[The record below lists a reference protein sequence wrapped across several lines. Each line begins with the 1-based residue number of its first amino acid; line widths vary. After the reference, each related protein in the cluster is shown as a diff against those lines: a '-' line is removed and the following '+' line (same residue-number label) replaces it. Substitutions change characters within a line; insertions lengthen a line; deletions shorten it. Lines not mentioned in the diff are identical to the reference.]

1 MLKSFF
7 AHIHESF
14 HFFPNAFF
22 CSIFGEILSCFRPQR
37 KRGAQGGEKKRG
49 RKLFSLPTG
58 MLLDAAE
65 KGGRLQHTRPH
76 EKKRTG
82 KFYKPGGVFL
92 APFKGGG
99 EGEGLRHMCLVFK
112 KPKVFGGD
120 VYLPY
125 TVERSNNGRSS
136 WDFCCFGS
144 LSGLLI

>member
-1 MLKSFF
+1 MKVFIFFLMLFFVPYLVKSFPVF
-7 AHIHESF
+7 DRSGKEELKA
-14 HFFPNAFF
+14 A
-22 CSIFGEILSCFRPQR
+22 
-37 KRGAQGGEKKRG
+37 KKRG
-49 RKLFSLPTG
+49 GGNFSPSPRACCLMQPKK
-58 MLLDAAE
+58 AAASNTPA
-65 KGGRLQHTRPH
+65 HTR
-76 EKKRTG
+76 KKRTG

-144 LSGLLI
+144 LSALLI